1 MFWCRNS
8 WSLSNSQYYRICVV
22 IFISIIHQCCHYFI
36 VNAHCT
42 CLGFL
47 MLLLS
52 WAIDL
57 HVLVLCQVHFVCNVL
72 ISQRSPLFFHDLYR
86 VCTIFYPYCTG
97 WCFQWLHFFPDLRQ
111 VFCFMVLSNKTDHR
125 VIVHG
130 YISISLMVLRLRAVI
145 CELLFAFQSGWQN
158 SSSSVPGP

>member
-72 ISQRSPLFFHDLYR
+72 ISQRSPYFFM
-86 VCTIFYPYCTG
+86 IFIEFVP
-97 WCFQWLHFFPDLRQ
+97 FFTHIALAG
-111 VFCFMVLSNKTDHR
+111 VFNGCIFFL
-125 VIVHG
+125 
-130 YISISLMVLRLRAVI
+130 ISDKCSASWYLATKLIT
-145 CELLFAFQSGWQN
+145 ELLYM
-158 SSSSVPGP
+158 VI